1 MIRFVSG
8 DMFERDFDVRV
19 NTVNCVGVMGAGVAL
34 AFKQRYPEMFREYKR
49 ECDTERLQP
58 GKLHTWEN
66 LQGDRIVNFPTKR
79 HWREMSRY
87 EDIEAG
93 LKALRAYLSKLGRVS
108 VAVPALGCGHGG
120 LDWTRVSKMIEREL
134 DGLEAE
140 ISVFEPGDSR
150 RIGREARASEAVD
163 ESALAEAGVRML
175 SATDPDFPQA
185 LRNEGF
191 NVLFAKGDE
200 SISRP
205 AQLAVLLAFK
215 PEEREVNAATQCAAA
230 VGRKHVTVSVSSTSR
245 AARNLIEAA
254 IAAGSDV
261 IAWLPEGMLV
271 RKMPE
276 WVEEHVRAKRML
288 LLSTVA
294 PTHQWSPRYAKEAG
308 VSAAAL
314 ADAVLVSDPTPTW
327 LPTLPNAR
335 RLGRANRLFHLNY
348 GKASAELATL
358 LSEIGSTPISRA
370 SNNQPG
376 VQPILA
382 AMQRQHSLD
391 GAVHA
396 ATEAVDVKEAPSM
409 AEASGKPAPKLRTG
423 AQQYLIDVEPDNLLN
438 LNERAAEATGAS
450 ASNGK
455 RKAKKNGANGFEPPN
470 LAKAIRLPVPDFSD
484 PKRRKTCLE
493 VDFPIAPINALS
505 KLEGNAGK
513 PIYQMSKWW
522 ARRRSSIFRAM
533 LIAAGTEA
541 PDNPEEAAKLVWD
554 HYYCNHQ
561 KAGSFRKLRVLD
573 PFMGGGTTL
582 VEGSR
587 LGFKVT
593 GVDLNPVAWFIVKNE
608 LACSDPTQVKA
619 FFDEIEAEVKP
630 QIQPF
635 YTTTCPRGHKGRW
648 IDVRTDQP
656 APADIDPINLA
667 PEERKHYRWQGPEVI
682 YTFWAKHG
690 PCAGSQGQPC
700 GHRTPIFRSPVI
712 AEKKLTAYY
721 LPIDCPACGYQ
732 FHAEL
737 GETRMAP
744 GAERV
749 IVDNETPF
757 TELTQSFA
765 QELKD
770 YSKGAAMEK
779 RERVERLLAA
789 IEAEPGFKCPH
800 CQAFTGEET
809 KRVLA
814 RHAKTSTRVGDI
826 KKKDFGI
833 ESKHVFM
840 YLLIDPKWF
849 EGAPATDDEG
859 REYGGWAGAEPEA
872 TARWWRKRLEGLN
885 LIEVRGRVKL
895 ADDATANGEP
905 EDDATDEGAE
915 EGGGDEGET
924 ETDRKKFGPPA
935 RITLRDGRV
944 IDTRKGTVPGK
955 SAFRCDIDGIEQD
968 ILTAVAKTGHTPP
981 VVPYALQCHC
991 PACDEDGFNYSGRYF
1006 ASPSDFDIQ
1015 RLNAAESEW
1024 QSRRNGELSGHWP
1037 TSECWDAYMMRANGG
1052 VNRGWGY
1059 THWWKMF
1066 NSRQLVAHAT
1076 LGRVISE
1083 ASVRFPTDIGEQ
1095 VLGTFQQYLRNQ
1107 NMFVFW
1113 NPQRDTPEP
1122 MFSNANYHP
1131 KQQVVENG
1139 VFNALGRGNWASSA
1153 AKVVDALQWAREPWE
1168 IVPLPDGAGKKSDT
1182 AKPEDPLR
1190 TEGVELACQSS
1201 TALGDRVGIDLA
1213 ITDPPFG
1220 NNLFY
1225 GDLSDFFYVWMR
1237 LPLLKWYEGAPERAY
1252 FEPERTPRAIEA
1264 VQNSV
1269 EHPDDREPWGQEPLV
1284 TERWLATIRQ
1294 HAGDDSIQEDEGNPL
1309 YRREPAAQFYCDT
1322 LTACWSETGRVL
1334 KPGGIMA
1341 FTFHHSAD
1349 APWVDVLEALF
1360 NAGFILEA
1368 TYPIRSDE
1376 TKGETA
1382 AFGSKKIEYD
1392 IIHVCR
1398 KRLENPEPVAW
1409 AKMRR
1414 WVKDEAARYKTLL
1427 EHVHGRALNA
1437 ADVRVILI
1445 GKSLEFYSQHYGQVF
1460 TGEGQVLQVR
1470 EALLGIN
1477 QLLDDLLA
1485 AEPGAR
1491 QRPPEC
1497 EPASRLYLSLFQDR
1511 DEMSRDELSKTLRG
1525 TGVEPNDLQAR
1536 GWARIVG
1543 TKVHALPLDERMT
1556 YFTQRGRTRKAAL
1569 KTDLDQAHFLIGAAR
1584 DNSGLS
1590 IDRELDNWA
1599 GSLKRSTDA
1608 ILKWYAE
1615 TARESHTKEAAT
1627 RAIRLVEAWRSK
1639 PRRVEAEQMTLF
1651 SMLEQQAE
1659 GGAA

>member
-1 MIRFVSG
+1 MAKSK
-8 DMFERDFDVRV
+8 FD
-19 NTVNCVGVMGAGVAL
+19 
-34 AFKQRYPEMFREYKR
+34 
-49 ECDTERLQP
+49 
-58 GKLHTWEN
+58 
-66 LQGDRIVNFPTKR
+66 
-79 HWREMSRY
+79 
-87 EDIEAG
+87 
-93 LKALRAYLSKLGRVS
+93 
-108 VAVPALGCGHGG
+108 
-120 LDWTRVSKMIEREL
+120 
-134 DGLEAE
+134 
-140 ISVFEPGDSR
+140 
-150 RIGREARASEAVD
+150 
-163 ESALAEAGVRML
+163 SA
-175 SATDPDFPQA
+175 
-185 LRNEGF
+185 
-191 NVLFAKGDE
+191 
-200 SISRP
+200 
-205 AQLAVLLAFK
+205 
-215 PEEREVNAATQCAAA
+215 
-230 VGRKHVTVSVSSTSR
+230 
-245 AARNLIEAA
+245 
-254 IAAGSDV
+254 
-261 IAWLPEGMLV
+261 
-271 RKMPE
+271 
-276 WVEEHVRAKRML
+276 
-288 LLSTVA
+288 
-294 PTHQWSPRYAKEAG
+294 
-308 VSAAAL
+308 
-314 ADAVLVSDPTPTW
+314 
-327 LPTLPNAR
+327 
-335 RLGRANRLFHLNY
+335 
-348 GKASAELATL
+348 
-358 LSEIGSTPISRA
+358 
-370 SNNQPG
+370 NQP
-376 VQPILA
+376 L
-382 AMQRQHSLD
+382 
-391 GAVHA
+391 
-396 ATEAVDVKEAPSM
+396 
-409 AEASGKPAPKLRTG
+409 
-423 AQQYLIDVEPDNLLN
+423 LIDVEPDNLLN
-438 LNERAAEATGAS
+438 MDARAAEAAS
-450 ASNGK
+450 GSPANGG
-455 RKAKKNGANGFEPPN
+455 RKNKKNGANGFEPPN
-470 LAKAIRLPVPDFSD
+470 LAKAIRLPVPGFSD

-561 KAGSFRKLRVLD
+561 KAGSFKKLRVLD

-608 LACSDPTQVKA
+608 LACSDPAQVKA

-648 IDVRTDQP
+648 IDVRTDRP
-656 APADIDPINLA
+656 APANLDPINLA
-667 PEERKHYRWQGPEVI
+667 SGERTHFRWEGPEVI

-712 AEKKLTAYY
+712 AEKKLTAHYV
-721 LPIDCPACGYQ
+721 PIDCPACGYQ

-749 IVDNETPF
+749 IVESETPF
-757 TELTQSFA
+757 TEVTQSFA

-770 YSKGAAMEK
+770 YPKGASLE
-779 RERVERLLAA
+779 RRQRVERLLAA
-789 IEAEPGFKCPH
+789 IDAEPGFSCPH
-800 CQAFTGEET
+800 CQAFAGEEV
-809 KRVLA
+809 KRVLT
-814 RHAKTSTRVGDI
+814 RHAKPSTRVGDI

-833 ESKHVFM
+833 ESKHVYM

-849 EGAPATDDEG
+849 EGAPEKDAEG

-872 TARWWRKRLEGLN
+872 TARWWQKRLEGLN

-895 ADDATANGEP
+895 AEDATADDEP
-905 EDDATDEGAE
+905 EEEAPDEAADV
-915 EGGGDEGET
+915 EGGEEVGEA

-935 RITLRDGRV
+935 RITLRDGRAV
-944 IDTRKGTVPGK
+944 DTRKGTVPGK
-955 SAFRCDIDGIEQD
+955 SQFRCDADGIEQD
-968 ILTAVAKTGHTPP
+968 ILTAVGKTGHTPP
-981 VVPYALQCHC
+981 VVPYTLQCHC
-991 PACDEDGFNYSGRYF
+991 PACDEAGFNYGGRF
-1006 ASPSDFDIQ
+1006 FKRADDHDFH
-1015 RLNAAESEW
+1015 RLNVAEREW
-1024 QSRRNGELSGHWP
+1024 QNRKDADLSGFWP

-1059 THWWKMF
+1059 SHWWKMF
-1066 NSRQLVAHAT
+1066 NPRQLIVHTKLLSAIKGGISRYSLDTCEQA
-1076 LGRVISE
+1076 LG
-1083 ASVRFPTDIGEQ
+1083 A
-1095 VLGTFQQYLRNQ
+1095 FQQYLRMMC
-1107 NMFVFW
+1107 MFSFW
-1113 NPQRDTPEP
+1113 HQSFDKLAPSL
-1122 MFSNANYHP
+1122 SNANYHP
-1131 KQQVVENG
+1131 KQLVVETNVYG
-1139 VFNALGRGNWASSA
+1139 KIGYGKWTSCTTTTLDALAWCATPWELAKLADGEKSKS
-1153 AKVVDALQWAREPWE
+1153 AKVLA
-1168 IVPLPDGAGKKSDT
+1168 
-1182 AKPEDPLR
+1182 EDPVR
-1190 TEGVELACQSS
+1190 PEGTVVSGSS
-1201 TALGDRVGIDLA
+1201 TSLRSVGQIENIDLA

-1225 GDLSDFFYVWMR
+1225 GDLADFFYVWMR
-1237 LPLLKWYEGAPERAY
+1237 LPLLRWYEGMPERAY
-1252 FEPERTPRAIEA
+1252 FEPERSPRAIEA

-1269 EHPDDREPWGQEPLV
+1269 EHPDDRELWEQESLIE
-1284 TERWLATIRQ
+1284 ERWLSTIRQ
-1294 HAGDDSIQEDEGNPL
+1294 NSGDDSLQVGEGNPL
-1309 YRREPAAQFYCDT
+1309 YRREPASQFYCDT
-1322 LTACWSETGRVL
+1322 LTACWAETGRVL

-1376 TKGETA
+1376 TKGATA

-1398 KRLENPEPVAW
+1398 KRLEKPEPVAW

-1414 WVKDEAARYKTLL
+1414 WVKDEAARYKVLL

-1543 TKVHALPLDERMT
+1543 TKVHAVPLDERMT

-1584 DNSGLS
+1584 SGSGLN

-1608 ILKWYAE
+1608 ILKWYAD
-1615 TARESHTKEAAT
+1615 TAGEADTKDAAS
-1627 RAIRLVEAWRSK
+1627 RAIRLVDAWRSK
-1639 PRRVEAEQMTLF
+1639 PRKVETEQMTLF
-1651 SMLEQQAE
+1651 SMLEQEALSD
-1659 GGAA
+1659 G

>member
-1 MIRFVSG
+1 MAKTP
-8 DMFERDFDVRV
+8 RD
-19 NTVNCVGVMGAGVAL
+19 
-34 AFKQRYPEMFREYKR
+34 
-49 ECDTERLQP
+49 
-58 GKLHTWEN
+58 
-66 LQGDRIVNFPTKR
+66 
-79 HWREMSRY
+79 
-87 EDIEAG
+87 
-93 LKALRAYLSKLGRVS
+93 
-108 VAVPALGCGHGG
+108 VPN
-120 LDWTRVSKMIEREL
+120 
-134 DGLEAE
+134 
-140 ISVFEPGDSR
+140 
-150 RIGREARASEAVD
+150 
-163 ESALAEAGVRML
+163 
-175 SATDPDFPQA
+175 QA
-185 LRNEGF
+185 L
-191 NVLFAKGDE
+191 
-200 SISRP
+200 
-205 AQLAVLLAFK
+205 
-215 PEEREVNAATQCAAA
+215 
-230 VGRKHVTVSVSSTSR
+230 
-245 AARNLIEAA
+245 
-254 IAAGSDV
+254 
-261 IAWLPEGMLV
+261 
-271 RKMPE
+271 
-276 WVEEHVRAKRML
+276 
-288 LLSTVA
+288 
-294 PTHQWSPRYAKEAG
+294 
-308 VSAAAL
+308 
-314 ADAVLVSDPTPTW
+314 
-327 LPTLPNAR
+327 
-335 RLGRANRLFHLNY
+335 
-348 GKASAELATL
+348 
-358 LSEIGSTPISRA
+358 
-370 SNNQPG
+370 
-376 VQPILA
+376 
-382 AMQRQHSLD
+382 
-391 GAVHA
+391 
-396 ATEAVDVKEAPSM
+396 
-409 AEASGKPAPKLRTG
+409 
-423 AQQYLIDVEPDNLLN
+423 LIDVEPDNLLN
-438 LNERAAEATGAS
+438 MNERAANATGES
-450 ASNGK
+450 ATNGK
-455 RKAKKNGANGFEPPN
+455 RKSKKNGADGFEPPN

-484 PKRRKTCLE
+484 PNRRKTCLE
-493 VDFPIAPINALS
+493 VDFPIAPINALAKVEVS
-505 KLEGNAGK
+505 SGPARKRV
-513 PIYQMSKWW
+513 YCMSKWW
-522 ARRRSSIFRAM
+522 ARRASSVFKSM
-533 LIAAGTEA
+533 LIGASAEA
-541 PDNPEEAAKLVWD
+541 PDNPEEAAKLIWD

-561 KAGSFRKLRVLD
+561 KAGSFKKLRVLD

-608 LACSDPTQVKA
+608 LACSDPAQVKA

-656 APADIDPINLA
+656 APAEIDPINLA
-667 PEERKHYRWQGPEVI
+667 PEGRKHYRWEGPEVI

-749 IVDNETPF
+749 IVEDETPF
-757 TELTQSFA
+757 TEVTQSFA

-779 RERVERLLAA
+779 RQRVERLLAA
-789 IEAEPGFKCPH
+789 IEAEPGFRCPH
-800 CQAFTGEET
+800 CQAFAGEET

-849 EGAPATDDEG
+849 DGAPEKDDEG

-872 TARWWRKRLEGLN
+872 TARWWRKRMEGLK

-895 ADDATANGEP
+895 ADDATANEESDDETDSDVSEVGSGDDGEI
-905 EDDATDEGAE
+905 
-915 EGGGDEGET
+915 
-924 ETDRKKFGPPA
+924 ETDRKQFGPPA

-944 IDTRKGTVPGK
+944 IETRSGTVPGK
-955 SAFRCDIDGIEQD
+955 SAFRCGVDGIGQD
-968 ILTAVAKTGHTPP
+968 ILTSVGKTRHTAPVA
-981 VVPYALQCHC
+981 PYALQCLC
-991 PACDEDGFNYSGRYF
+991 PACNADGYTYSGRF
-1006 ASPSDFDIQ
+1006 FKDVTSEDVRQLI
-1015 RLNAAESEW
+1015 LAEEEW
-1024 QSRRNGELSGHWP
+1024 QSRRSTDLSGYWP
-1037 TSECWDAYMMRANGG
+1037 TSQCWDAYMMRANGG

-1066 NSRQLVAHAT
+1066 NSRQLLVHSQLMRAICAHEPDRWPIDVREQA
-1076 LGRVISE
+1076 LGAWQEFSRHQSM
-1083 ASVRFPTDIGEQ
+1083 FCFWDI
-1095 VLGTFQQYLRNQ
+1095 QQDCLA
-1107 NMFVFW
+1107 
-1113 NPQRDTPEP
+1113 P
-1122 MFSNANYHP
+1122 MLANANYHP
-1131 KQQVVENG
+1131 KNLVVENNQWLSVG
-1139 VFNALGRGNWASSA
+1139 RANLASCVDGALTGLQWCNDPTELVLNPDEHGPRTLKIATEDPVPPESSRLLCASS
-1153 AKVVDALQWAREPWE
+1153 
-1168 IVPLPDGAGKKSDT
+1168 
-1182 AKPEDPLR
+1182 
-1190 TEGVELACQSS
+1190 TE
-1201 TALGDRVGIDLA
+1201 LGEMESQAFDMV

-1225 GDLSDFFYVWMR
+1225 GDLADFFYVWMR
-1237 LPLLKWYEGAPERAY
+1237 LPLLRWYEGMPERAY

-1269 EHPDDREPWGQEPLV
+1269 EHPDDREQWEQEPIIE
-1284 TERWLATIRQ
+1284 ERWLSTIRE
-1294 HAGDDSIQEDEGNPL
+1294 HTHDETLLPGEGNPL
-1309 YRREPAAQFYCDT
+1309 YRREPASQFYCDT
-1322 LTACWSETGRVL
+1322 LTACWTESARVL

-1398 KRLENPEPVAW
+1398 KRLEMPEPVAW

-1485 AEPGAR
+1485 SEPGAR

-1497 EPASRLYLSLFQDR
+1497 EPASRLYLSLFHDR

-1584 DNSGLS
+1584 DSSGLS

-1615 TARESHTKEAAT
+1615 TARESHAKEAAI